1 MLHNITRMLPIDDL
15 DVDGPPQVQQAPP
28 AVDPVDPVLG
38 DEGRRRR
45 AEIINQYFG
54 QQNIL

>member
-28 AVDPVDPVLG
+28 AVDSVDPVLG

-54 QQNIL
+54 QQ